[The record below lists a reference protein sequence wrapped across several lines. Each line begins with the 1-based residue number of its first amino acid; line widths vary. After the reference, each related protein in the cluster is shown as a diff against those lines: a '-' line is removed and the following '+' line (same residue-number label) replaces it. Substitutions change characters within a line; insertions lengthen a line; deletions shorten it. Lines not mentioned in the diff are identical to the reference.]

1 MSTEQQ
7 RISPSRPASTPD
19 QKAADPETP
28 ADPADTNARAYTPQT
43 LAAKL
48 HAAFTKMPS
57 EPGYD
62 HPAADRIISTLHP
75 TDANIAALSVIT
87 SDPNGDNPH
96 LAWDTLIRI
105 AHTNPAWPTA
115 ARMSIVSRALASDSP
130 MIRDGAIQLAE
141 AWADQAMLQLLQNH
155 HDTSQ
160 QLAAYVS
167 DVISDITMSLRPVNA

>member
-1 MSTEQQ
+1 MATQQ
-7 RISPSRPASTPD
+7 RISSNRPEFARD
-19 QKAADPETP
+19 QKATDRGTP
-28 ADPADTNARAYTPQT
+28 ADPADANAHAYTPQT
-43 LAAKL
+43 LASKL
-48 HAAFTKMPS
+48 QTAFSTMPS

-87 SDPNGDNPH
+87 SDPNGDNLH

-105 AHTNPAWPTA
+105 AHTSPAWPTA
-115 ARMSIVSRALASDSP
+115 AKMSIVSRALASDSP